1 VSRDD
6 EAFDAARPEGD
17 AAAEPKGGPKGLG
30 PLRDARTLR
39 PGSSIAVGIVGLV
52 CGLALLVPAVLVPPP
67 SWTLI
72 SSIVLAF
79 VLLWLFVVRPSA
91 VIHAEGVR
99 LVNPM
104 RVVDVTWPAIE
115 EVRSRW
121 ALELYSG
128 GRKFTAWAVPSDPGR
143 PRYGRQALS
152 IGANRVRG
160 TAAPEVD
167 PRPRR
172 PKIEA
177 QTVAAEIEARRE
189 EDRRRKDGR
198 TPRVATQSWDPVS
211 VGLLLAGLAFFVI
224 GTFVV

>member
-1 VSRDD
+1 MSRDD
-6 EAFDAARPEGD
+6 EAFDAAPPGGD
-17 AAAEPKGGPKGLG
+17 AEAEPTGLG

-39 PGSSIAVGIVGLV
+39 PGSSVAVGIVGLV
-52 CGLALLVPAVLVPPP
+52 CGLALLVPAILVPPP

-72 SSIVLAF
+72 SSIALAF

-99 LVNPM
+99 LINPM
-104 RVVDVTWPAIE
+104 RVVDVTWPAID

-121 ALELYSG
+121 ALELFSG

-143 PRYGRQALS
+143 PRYGRQALA
-152 IGANRVRG
+152 IGANRLRG
-160 TAAPEVD
+160 PAAPEVD
-167 PRPRR
+167 PRPKR

-177 QTVAAEIEARRE
+177 QTVAAEIEALRE

-198 TPRVATQSWDPVS
+198 TPRIAVQSWDPVS
-211 VGLLLAGLAFFVI
+211 VGLLVAGIAFFVI

>member
-6 EAFDAARPEGD
+6 EAFDAARPGGD
-17 AAAEPKGGPKGLG
+17 AGAGPTGIG

-39 PGSSIAVGIVGLV
+39 PGSSVAVGIVGFA
-52 CGLALLVPAVLVPPP
+52 CGLALLVPAVLTPPR

-72 SSIVLAF
+72 SSVVLAL

-121 ALELYSG
+121 ALELFAG
-128 GRKFTAWAVPSDPGR
+128 GRKFTAWGVPADPGR
-143 PRYGRQALS
+143 PRYGRQALA
-152 IGANRVRG
+152 IGANRLRG
-160 TAAPEVD
+160 PAAPEVD
-167 PRPRR
+167 PRPKR

-177 QTVAAEIEARRE
+177 QTLAAEIEARRA

-198 TPRVATQSWDPVS
+198 TPRIATQSWDPVS
-211 VGLLLAGLAFFVI
+211 VGLLLAGLAFFVV
-224 GTFVV
+224 GTVVV